1 MKYLI
6 IFSFLLLMA
15 SCQAK
20 IIVVDPGGSGDAKT
34 LYGAISLASPGD
46 TLLVRPG
53 NYGGAVVGKSISIL
67 GSGEATIQGLLEID
81 APGCVLSNLSIQG
94 DGTNPAILLNSAD
107 NRLFRCFVKNAKT
120 GISIVGDNNTL
131 QENTVDCGLGAELS
145 GSRCKIINSTF
156 LGNVGIKISGG
167 SEALVRGCKISS
179 SQGVLMESAG
189 KNQIINN
196 SFSGMGFGVALS
208 GSSENR
214 IIGNNLSG
222 AYVSG
227 IDVVDSSDNY
237 LEKNSI
243 AGSKLGISLRGSQ
256 NNSLIKNNCRKNER
270 AGIYG
275 DRSFNNTLLGNGLFE
290 NGNGILLAGSGE
302 NLLQS
307 NNASGNIYGVSLRG
321 SVKNVLR
328 KNIMM
333 ANSYNLRVD
342 EGESSATPAA
352 SRYDFFIQNID
363 ASNLA
368 DGGPI
373 CYLVKEKGL
382 AVPFGCSYVGLVNCQ
397 NISVQNQSISNSSTG
412 VLVVNSKDCRIENCS
427 LLRDETGV
435 YLLDSTSLSLKG
447 CSATGGKTGFKSSG
461 SSNVLFEKNA
471 AYNCTEE
478 GFYAAASLNL
488 IWDDCIAESCARG
501 FYLSSARLCNILKC
515 SVRKSRE
522 TGIVLSNSHKCLLEG
537 NAAFGNE
544 KGISLSGSNACNIS
558 KNNASENQRDGISLE
573 QLSDAMVLGN
583 IAMGN
588 GQGIFIQSSKKVQ
601 IAGNN
606 LSDNHRYGLRMSSS
620 SGCNI
625 TENNILGNQIA
636 GANLVDCTGN
646 YIYHNIFEANG
657 MQNAADNGANRWDA
671 GQNVG
676 GNYWSDHEVQGN
688 PSASPRQIPAKGVDR
703 YPFQEPG
710 GWR

>member
-6 IFSFLLLMA
+6 ILSFLLLMA

-34 LYGAISLASPGD
+34 LYGAISLARPGD

-67 GSGEATIQGLLEID
+67 GSGEATIQGSLEID
-81 APGCVLSNLSIQG
+81 APGCAVSDLSFNG
-94 DGTNPAILLNSAD
+94 DGTNPAVLLKSAD
-107 NRLFRCFVKNAKT
+107 NLLVRCSIKNAKT
-120 GISIVGDNNTL
+120 GISVVGGNNTL
-131 QENTVDCGLGAELS
+131 QENVVDSGLGAELS
-145 GSRCKIINSTF
+145 GP
-156 LGNVGIKISGG
+156 
-167 SEALVRGCKISS
+167 GCKVINCTFRGDVGVKIKSAS
-179 SQGVLMESAG
+179 ESLVEGCKLLASQGILIESSI

-208 GSSENR
+208 GSSENQ

-222 AYVSG
+222 PYVSG
-227 IDVVDSSDNY
+227 IDVVDSINNY
-237 LEKNSI
+237 LKQNRI
-243 AGSKLGISLRGSQ
+243 AGSKLGVSLRGSQ
-256 NNSLIKNNCRKNER
+256 NNSLIENICRKNER

-290 NGNGILLAGSGE
+290 NGNGILLTGSGE

-321 SVKNVLR
+321 SVKNVMR
-328 KNIMM
+328 KNIMRT
-333 ANSYNLRVD
+333 NSYNLRVD
-342 EGESSATPAA
+342 EGEASATPAA
-352 SRYDFFIQNID
+352 SRYDFFIQDID

-368 DGGPI
+368 DGRPI

-397 NISVQNQSISNSSTG
+397 NISVENQSISNSSTG

-471 AYNCTEE
+471 AYNCTKE
-478 GFYAAASLNL
+478 GFYAAASLNM

-501 FYLSSARLCNILKC
+501 FYLLSARLCNILQC
-515 SVRKSRE
+515 SVRKNQE
-522 TGIVLSNSHKCLLEG
+522 TGIVLSNSHKCLLKG
-537 NAAFGNE
+537 NEAYGNE
-544 KGISLSGSNACNIS
+544 KGISLSGSNACHIS

-583 IAMGN
+583 IALRN

-601 IAGNN
+601 IKGNS
-606 LSDNHRYGLRMSSS
+606 LSDNNRYGLRMSSS

-625 TENNILGNQIA
+625 TENSILGNQIA
-636 GANLVDCTGN
+636 GANLVDCTAN

-688 PSASPRQIPAKGVDR
+688 PSASPRQIPAKGVDH